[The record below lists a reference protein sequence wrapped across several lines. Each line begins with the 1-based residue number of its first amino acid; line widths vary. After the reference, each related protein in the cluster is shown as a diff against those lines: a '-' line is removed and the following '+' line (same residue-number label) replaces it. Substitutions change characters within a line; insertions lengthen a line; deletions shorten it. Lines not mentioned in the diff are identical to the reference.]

1 MTGAATPCQLPPWSV
16 VPAME
21 VQMYLRGGPHWPGTP
36 AWPSTKPVLAPTK
49 VTEVAWKL
57 PGAAG
62 STGDGA
68 ELDGTADG
76 VGDG

>member
-1 MTGAATPCQLPPWSV
+1 
-16 VPAME
+16 
-21 VQMYLRGGPHWPGTP
+21 MYLRGGPHWPGMP

-62 STGDGA
+62 SAGDGA

-76 VGDG
+76 VADA